1 MQVDTDHSFAMAAY
15 RTVVLLTT
23 ISFTY
28 TRHNQH
34 GSFTF
39 FNLSINSSQ
48 FTMDIDLLIS
58 PIESRPVLWDKTSN
72 MYKDR
77 NEIKKE
83 QKKVYTELNSDF
95 NNYDDEKN
103 KYDKL
108 AYEIN
113 FYKQK
118 GQLPRYNIYA
128 I

>member
-1 MQVDTDHSFAMAAY
+1 MTAYLKALHVIVAMQVDTDHSFAMAAF
-15 RTVVLLTT
+15 RTVVYCLLQYRLHT
-23 ISFTY
+23 
-28 TRHNQH
+28 H

-77 NEIKKE
+77 NETKKE
-83 QKKVYTELNSDF
+83 WKKVCTELNSDF
-95 NNYDDEKN
+95 NNYNDEKN

-113 FYKQK
+113 FYK
-118 GQLPRYNIYA
+118 
-128 I
+128 